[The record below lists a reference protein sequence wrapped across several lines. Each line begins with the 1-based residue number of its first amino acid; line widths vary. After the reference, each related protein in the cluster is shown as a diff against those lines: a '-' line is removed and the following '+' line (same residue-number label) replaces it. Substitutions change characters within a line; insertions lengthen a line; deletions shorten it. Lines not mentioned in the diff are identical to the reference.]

1 MSQMKSM
8 SDQERITDFLASQKQ
23 ISSSYDTFA
32 NECVSTSLRDA
43 FLNIL
48 SEEHKIQSD
57 LFNAAQSR
65 GWYNPEQADT
75 QKISQAYQKFS
86 SQQTR
91 A

>member
-1 MSQMKSM
+1 MDQMKAM
-8 SDQERITDFLASQKQ
+8 SDQERIDDFLSSQKQ
-23 ISSSYDTFA
+23 ICSTYDTFA

-48 SEEHKIQSD
+48 NEEHKIQSD

-65 GWYNPEQADT
+65 GWYNPEQAQA

-86 SQQTR
+86 NQQTT